1 MDFTNGSA
9 LLSYCQSEQIKISE
23 AMLRREIS
31 LGETTKEDVY
41 DKMRRSIEIM
51 KVSTQN
57 PIQNPIPSMGRL
69 LNGEAK
75 SVWQHSFEGNP
86 QTLCGAA
93 GSHSA
98 ASGKA
103 RGTFPLFQE
112 KRGKSR
118 NRLSAVRRISCVLQ
132 PVFHHYRG
140 TRNREN
146 HGRGGASRTGTGTQ
160 PGA

>member
-51 KVSTQN
+51 KASTQN

-75 SVWQHSFEGNP
+75 SVWQHSFE
-86 QTLCGAA
+86 
-93 GSHSA
+93 
-98 ASGKA
+98 
-103 RGTFPLFQE
+103 
-112 KRGKSR
+112 
-118 NRLSAVRRISCVLQ
+118 
-132 PVFHHYRG
+132 
-140 TRNREN
+140 
-146 HGRGGASRTGTGTQ
+146 
-160 PGA
+160 

>member
-9 LLSYCQSEQIKISE
+9 LLSCCQSEQIKISE

-51 KVSTQN
+51 KASTQN
-57 PIQNPIPSMGRL
+57 PIQNSVPSMGGL

-86 QTLCGAA
+86 QTLCGPIL
-93 GSHSA
+93 S
-98 ASGKA
+98 KA
-103 RGTFPLFQE
+103 IAYAMAVLETKDR
-112 KRGKSR
+112 KS
-118 NRLSAVRRISCVLQ
+118 VV
-132 PVFHHYRG
+132 
-140 TRNREN
+140 
-146 HGRGGASRTGTGTQ
+146 
-160 PGA
+160 